1 MTPEELKKAVEA
13 AGGQSAV
20 ARKIGCTSQ
29 AVSKWC
35 NTGEV
40 PMKRLLDFEKATGIP
55 RQQLYPELFKTKT
68 PRRKVAAL
76 VPEPIAA

>member
-1 MTPEELKKAVEA
+1 MTPEELKKAVED
-13 AGGQSAV
+13 AGGQSEV

-40 PMKRLLDFEKATGIP
+40 PLKRLLAFEKATGIR
-55 RQQLYPELFKTKT
+55 RQQLYPELFNTKAQ
-68 PRRKVAAL
+68 RRKVAT
-76 VPEPIAA
+76 EPVAA

>member
-1 MTPEELKKAVEA
+1 MTPEELKKAVEK

-40 PMKRLLDFEKATGIP
+40 PMKRLIDFEKATGIP
-55 RQQLYPELFKTKT
+55 REKLYPELFAGK
-68 PRRKVAAL
+68 PSRRKVAAL
-76 VPEPIAA
+76 TPEPLAA